1 MALSYDRLTRREE
14 VDELFEQLGQV
25 LDRRIQVMLI
35 GGAVLLEQGLKDSTK
50 DIDVVCR
57 NENDKETLLFS
68 ARRLGFELVGP
79 EKRHARLG
87 VNRLAVK
94 GMRNLDVFAGRI
106 SYDFELSEP
115 MWQRAAV
122 SRTFGDLVVRD
133 ASREDILVMK
143 LIANREG
150 DADDC
155 AALMGGG
162 LDFDA
167 VYEEIERQYRK
178 ASGLGQF
185 QRLKRLQPM
194 AVNRQRH
201 DLCALGKFRHAAAR
215 VGDFCHQAFQQRLDN
230 LGVEFNRGI

>member
-1 MALSYDRLTRREE
+1 MASSYDRITRREE
-14 VDELFEQLGQV
+14 VNELFEQLGQV
-25 LDRRIQVMLI
+25 VYRKVQVLLI
-35 GGAVLLEQGLKDSTK
+35 GGAVMLELGLKDSTK

-57 NENDKETLLFS
+57 NERDEETLLQS
-68 ARRLGFELVGP
+68 ARCLGFELVGL

-94 GMRNLDVFAGRI
+94 GMRNLDVFACRI

-115 MWQRAAV
+115 MWQRAIV
-122 SRTFGDLVVRD
+122 SRTFGDLVVKD

-155 AALMGGG
+155 AALMGAG
-162 LDFDA
+162 LNFDV

-178 ASGLGQF
+178 SGDLEQKIWITYIEEGIG
-185 QRLKRLQPM
+185 RLEE
-194 AVNRQRH
+194 
-201 DLCALGKFRHAAAR
+201 
-215 VGDFCHQAFQQRLDN
+215 
-230 LGVEFNRGI
+230 EFSMKVPIADRISVLADEYRETLYQKLSPSNEVP

>member
-1 MALSYDRLTRREE
+1 MASSYDKITRREE
-14 VDELFEQLGQV
+14 VNELFEQLGQV
-25 LDRRIQVMLI
+25 LDRKVQVLLI

-57 NENDKETLLFS
+57 NEKDKETLLFS

-94 GMRNLDVFAGRI
+94 GMRNLDVFAGGI

-115 MWQRAAV
+115 MWQRAIV

-178 ASGLGQF
+178 AGKLEQKIWITYIEDGIGRQEEEFSMKVPIADRISQLANEYRE
-185 QRLKRLQPM
+185 RLYQKLSPSE
-194 AVNRQRH
+194 A
-201 DLCALGKFRHAAAR
+201 G
-215 VGDFCHQAFQQRLDN
+215 
-230 LGVEFNRGI
+230 

>member
-1 MALSYDRLTRREE
+1 MNS
-14 VDELFEQLGQV
+14 
-25 LDRRIQVMLI
+25 
-35 GGAVLLEQGLKDSTK
+35 S
-50 DIDVVCR
+50 
-57 NENDKETLLFS
+57 
-68 ARRLGFELVGP
+68 

-167 VYEEIERQYRK
+167 VYQEIERQYRK
-178 ASGLGQF
+178 AGELKQKIWITYIEEGIGRQEEEFSMKVPIADRISQLANEYRE
-185 QRLKRLQPM
+185 RLYQKLSSS
-194 AVNRQRH
+194 NT
-201 DLCALGKFRHAAAR
+201 G
-215 VGDFCHQAFQQRLDN
+215 
-230 LGVEFNRGI
+230 